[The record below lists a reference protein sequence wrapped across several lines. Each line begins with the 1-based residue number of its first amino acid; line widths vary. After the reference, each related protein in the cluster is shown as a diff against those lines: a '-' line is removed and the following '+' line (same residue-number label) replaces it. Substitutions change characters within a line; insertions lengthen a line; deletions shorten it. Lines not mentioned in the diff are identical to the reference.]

1 MASNGT
7 ISEPLAVITPD
18 KHGGLI
24 IITNAFGLILVLIFL
39 VIRVLSRVVI
49 SPPFDRDDLALV
61 VATLGFLYH
70 IFCFDILSDLVIV
83 QKVIYAADIFFLI
96 TMWCSKCSVALTFI
110 RLTPQKKHKTVARG
124 IMVATTVWLVLSIFL
139 IALRCDLSQPWI
151 FIGTKCQD
159 LVTRWRIINS
169 MDIALEVAL
178 FVMAILLVKNLQME
192 LKRKIFVVTAFG
204 LRLAIIAAIVLR
216 LHYLDPDSLYRNPTL
231 AGVFFAI
238 WTIVEVDF
246 SIISGNIA
254 CLKPF
259 MAAFNTSYGGVEEIN
274 ALSRLDRTGHSGLSS
289 VGSMK
294 FGKGSKV
301 RKAPGPPKEPQK
313 ISEPQPR
320 TDALGHEAE
329 VTHEDAES
337 VGSHGSRQMIIQKE
351 ITWNVEYHTPN
362 PVKRGTAPNSQYSV

>member
-1 MASNGT
+1 M
-7 ISEPLAVITPD
+7 
-18 KHGGLI
+18 K
-24 IITNAFGLILVLIFL
+24 
-39 VIRVLSRVVI
+39 
-49 SPPFDRDDLALV
+49 
-61 VATLGFLYH
+61 
-70 IFCFDILSDLVIV
+70 
-83 QKVIYAADIFFLI
+83 QVIYAADIFFLI

-159 LVTRWRIINS
+159 LVRRFFERGGQELMRAQVTRWRIINS

-204 LRLAIIAAIVLR
+204 LRLALVFAALAFTTPLTSCSRIIAAIVLR
-216 LHYLDPDSLYRNPTL
+216 LHYLDPASIYRNPTL

-313 ISEPQPR
+313 ITEPQPR
-320 TDALGHEAE
+320 TDALGNEAE

>member
-1 MASNGT
+1 
-7 ISEPLAVITPD
+7 
-18 KHGGLI
+18 
-24 IITNAFGLILVLIFL
+24 
-39 VIRVLSRVVI
+39 
-49 SPPFDRDDLALV
+49 
-61 VATLGFLYH
+61 
-70 IFCFDILSDLVIV
+70 
-83 QKVIYAADIFFLI
+83 
-96 TMWCSKCSVALTFI
+96 
-110 RLTPQKKHKTVARG
+110 
-124 IMVATTVWLVLSIFL
+124 
-139 IALRCDLSQPWI
+139 
-151 FIGTKCQD
+151 
-159 LVTRWRIINS
+159 

-192 LKRKIFVVTAFG
+192 FKRKIFVVTAFG
-204 LRLAIIAAIVLR
+204 LRLALVFAASASVAPLTSCSSIIAAIVLR
-216 LHYLDPDSLYRNPTL
+216 LHYLDTDTLYRNPTL
-231 AGVFFAI
+231 SGVFFII

-274 ALSRLDRTGHSGLSS
+274 ALSRLDRTGQSGLSS
-289 VGSMK
+289 VGSMR

-301 RKAPGPPKEPQK
+301 RKAAAAPKEPPK

-320 TDALGHEAE
+320 TEALGNDAE

-362 PVKRGTAPNSQYSV
+362 PVKRGTGPNSQYSV